1 MTDVMICYKGD
12 WAKLSLAAGRSV
24 AEAREAI
31 RAVAKSTKL
40 GDDLQHLRFMYE
52 FNGNTVK
59 ILPAQEGSA
68 TLSECLPA
76 PEKETANYVPQLV
89 FEYDDSGHTVLVGDA
104 NLTPEDQ
111 AISK

>member
-1 MTDVMICYKGD
+1 MTDVMIYYKGD
-12 WAKLSLAAGRSV
+12 WAKLSLATGRSV
-24 AEAREAI
+24 TEARETI

-40 GDDLQHLRFMYE
+40 GDDLQHLRFTYK

-59 ILPAQEGSA
+59 VLPVQEGKT
-68 TLSECLPA
+68 TLSQCLPP

-111 AISK
+111 PISK

>member
-1 MTDVMICYKGD
+1 MTDVMIYYKGD
-12 WAKLSLAAGRSV
+12 WAKLSLAPGRSV
-24 AEAREAI
+24 AVARAAI
-31 RAVAKSTKL
+31 RAEAKSTKL
-40 GDDLQHLRFMYE
+40 GDDLQSLRFTYQ

-89 FEYDDSGHTVLVGDA
+89 FAYDDSGHTALTGDA
-104 NLTPEDQ
+104 NHTPEDQ
-111 AISK
+111 PICK